1 MKRYPMQETDIDRI
15 LDESIV
21 RQNAGDAQ
29 AAESGFKRVLDAS
42 PGHGE
47 SLQLLG
53 SLKLQ
58 QGDLEAAETYLTEAV
73 AADPDEPI
81 SRINLAGVLLKL
93 DEPEKAHE
101 HALKAVELGPSYP
114 ESWKQLALTA
124 LSTGDHGAEISA
136 MERILGWEPDNHV
149 SRVRLAELQALS
161 GNSMLAQQALDPL
174 TRAEGVA
181 ERVFARALNLAI
193 PSQYLTVSC
202 MLAEA
207 WLKNHPE
214 SVAAREK
221 LSEAYLEAGNIPE
234 ALATYEPLMAGAAEA
249 PDRWM
254 KYGRMCLIAQ
264 KFDKAEENL
273 TQAVEAMPDS
283 PKAAFGMARLLT
295 FQGKM
300 EEAEVYC
307 RRCMEID
314 DTYSPA
320 YMQLTILRSGDVED
334 ETLAHMEELWEQ
346 AKLREESM
354 ANLVFSIGDIHHK
367 RSDFDRAF
375 HCYEEANRLNREYYA
390 KAGAA
395 YDSDK
400 HAAMIDM
407 LIDDAAPGNEDRDPT
422 SEFQPIFVIG
432 MPRSGTTLTESILA
446 AHPDVHGC
454 GELLNGSHAL
464 GEYQYLRELHP
475 DQSIDDIVAEKADT
489 WRAGFEEKFSNAAGA
504 RLVTDKLPINFLSVG
519 LLARIFPHA
528 KFLHIRRNLLDTG
541 LSIYRHSFSRA
552 YDFSHSFEDIGDYIR
567 QYLRLMAHWRE
578 VMDDRLVEVDYA
590 DLVADPDTQIRDL
603 VERAGLEWNEACLN
617 FHEAE
622 RTVATFSLVQVRQP
636 ISKKMSGDS
645 KKYAAHV
652 APLREILSQD

>member
-1 MKRYPMQETDIDRI
+1 MQETDIDRI
-15 LDESIV
+15 LDESIA
-21 RQNAGDAQ
+21 RQNAGDTK
-29 AAESGFKRVLDAS
+29 AAENGFKRVLDAS

-58 QGDLEAAETYLTEAV
+58 QGDLAAARTYLMDAV

-81 SRINLAGVLLKL
+81 SRINLAGLLLKL

-101 HALKAVELGPSYP
+101 HAQRAVELAASYP

-124 LSTGDHGAEISA
+124 LSTGDLAAEISA
-136 MERILGWEPDNHV
+136 MEHILGFEPDNHV

-161 GNSMLAQQALDPL
+161 GNAVMAQQALDPL
-174 TRAEGVA
+174 TRALGVS
-181 ERVFARALNLAI
+181 EMVFARALILAI
-193 PSQYLTVSC
+193 TSQYLTVSC

-207 WLKNHPE
+207 WLKSHPE
-214 SVAAREK
+214 SDLAREK
-221 LSEAYLEAGNIPE
+221 LSEAYLEAGNIPQ

-264 KFDKAEENL
+264 DFDKAEENL
-273 TQAVEAMPDS
+273 ALAVEAMPDS

-295 FQGKM
+295 FQGNM
-300 EEAEVYC
+300 EAAETYC
-307 RRCMEID
+307 RRCIEID

-320 YMQLTILRSGDVED
+320 YMQLTILRRGDIED

-346 AKLREESM
+346 AKLREESL
-354 ANLVFSIGDIHHK
+354 ANLVFSIGDIHHQ
-367 RSDFDRAF
+367 RSNFDRAF
-375 HCYEEANRLNREYYA
+375 QCYEEANRLNRDYYA

-395 YDSDK
+395 YDSEK
-400 HAAMIDM
+400 HAAMVDM
-407 LIDDAAPGNEDRDPT
+407 LIDDAAPNNQGADPT
-422 SEFQPIFVIG
+422 SEYQPIFVIG

-446 AHPDVHGC
+446 AHPQVHGC

-464 GEYQYLRELHP
+464 GEYQYLREKHREK
-475 DQSIDDIVAEKADT
+475 SIDDIVAEKAEI
-489 WRAGFEEKFSNAAGA
+489 WRTGFEEKFSNAAGA
-504 RLVTDKLPINFLSVG
+504 HLVTDKLPINFLSVG

-528 KFLHIRRNLLDTG
+528 KFVHISRDLSDVG

-552 YDFSHSFEDIGDYIR
+552 YDFSHSFEDIGDYMR

-578 VMDDRLVEVDYA
+578 VMDDRLIEVDYA

-603 VERAGLEWNEACLN
+603 VAKAGLEWNEACLN

-636 ISKKMSGDS
+636 ISKKMSGDAE
-645 KKYAAHV
+645 KYAAHV
-652 APLREILSQD
+652 APLRAILSRD